1 MKHYSLT
8 YLFLLTVF
16 ATFAQVT
23 PGVEVLE
30 EMDFAPLKGK
40 RVGLITNPTGV
51 DRTLRSTIDILNDA
65 PDVELV
71 ALFSPEHGIRGNFSA
86 GNRVA
91 DDVDPVTGIKIHS
104 LHGRNLAPTP
114 EMLRGIDVMVYDIQ
128 DVGARSYTYVST
140 LGRSMA
146 ACARAGV
153 EFMVLDRPDPLGGIK
168 VEGPVVAQGEESF
181 VGQYPIPYLYALTPG
196 ELAKLLIGEGM
207 LGSGNNPKLTVIEMD
222 GWQRDMLFADTG
234 LPWVLPSP
242 NIPTMETALYYPATG
257 IAGELDGLSIGV
269 GYTLPF
275 HLFAVPGTDGIALAG
290 RLNALQIPGVAFRP
304 ITFKPGY
311 SKHAGSTLSGVEVY
325 IMDAEEAPLTLIS
338 FYLLQ
343 ELEALYPGKKLLA
356 SEKAARLSM
365 MDKVIGDRRVRQ
377 QFSRRYKV
385 DDILLLWHKDT
396 DKFTETKQKYHLY
409 R

>member
-1 MKHYSLT
+1 MNRYTLLYILLSVSLI
-8 YLFLLTVF
+8 
-16 ATFAQVT
+16 AAAQVT
-23 PGVEVLE
+23 PGIERLE

-40 RVGLITNPTGV
+40 RIGLITNPTGV
-51 DRTLRSTIDILNDA
+51 DRTLRSTIDILHDA
-65 PDVELV
+65 PGVELV

-86 GNRVA
+86 GNKVA
-91 DDVDPVTGIKIHS
+91 DDVDPVTGVKIYS

-153 EFMVLDRPDPLGGIK
+153 EFMVLDRPNPLGGLK
-168 VEGPVVAQGEESF
+168 VEGPVVARGEESF
-181 VGQYPIPYLYALTPG
+181 VGQYPIPYLYGLTPG
-196 ELAKLLIGEGM
+196 ELARLLAGEGM
-207 LGSGNNPKLTVIEMD
+207 LGAGNNPRLTVIEMD
-222 GWQRDMLFADTG
+222 GWERDMLYADTG

-242 NIPTMETALYYPATG
+242 NIPTMESAIYYPATG
-257 IAGELDGLSIGV
+257 IAGELDGLSIGI

-275 HLFAVPGTDGIALAG
+275 HLFAVPGTDGLELSRRMNSLG
-290 RLNALQIPGVAFRP
+290 IPGVAFRP

-311 SKHAGSTLSGVEVY
+311 SKHSGITLSGVEVY
-325 IMDAEEAPLTLIS
+325 VMDPEAAPLTLIN

-343 ELEALYPGKKLLA
+343 ELEAMYPGKRLLDA
-356 SEKAARLSM
+356 EKAPRLQM
-365 MDKVIGDRRVRQ
+365 MDKVIGDRRVRE

-385 DDILLLWHKDT
+385 VDILPIWNKDVA
-396 DKFTETKQKYHLY
+396 DFTATKQKYHLY

>member
-1 MKHYSLT
+1 MIRSSILA
-8 YLFLLTVF
+8 LFLSISLLAF
-16 ATFAQVT
+16 GQVT
-23 PGVEVLE
+23 PGIERLE

-65 PDVELV
+65 PEVKLV

-86 GNRVA
+86 GNKVA
-91 DDVDPVTGIKIHS
+91 DEVDPVTGIKIHS

-114 EMLRGIDVMVYDIQ
+114 EMLRDIDVMVYDIQ

-153 EFMVLDRPDPLGGIK
+153 EFVVLDRPNPLGGLK
-168 VEGPVVAQGEESF
+168 TEGPVVAKGEESF
-181 VGQYPIPYLYALTPG
+181 VGQYPIPYLYGLTPG
-196 ELAKLLIGEGM
+196 ELALLLSGEGM
-207 LGSGNNPKLTVIEMD
+207 LGEGNNPRLTVIEMD
-222 GWQRDMLFADTG
+222 GWQRDMMYADTG

-242 NIPTMETALYYPATG
+242 NIPTMESTIYYPATG
-257 IAGELDGLSIGV
+257 IAGELDGLSIGI

-275 HLFAVPGTDGIALAG
+275 HLFAVPGTDGIELA
-290 RLNALQIPGVAFRP
+290 RRMNELQIPGVSFRP

-311 SKHAGSTLSGVEVY
+311 SKHSGSTLSGVEVY
-325 IMDAEEAPLTLIS
+325 IMDPEIAPLTLIN

-343 ELEALYPGKKLLA
+343 ELEALYPGKRLLDD
-356 SEKAARLSM
+356 EKAPRLSM

-385 DDILLLWHKDT
+385 EDILPIWNKDVT
-396 DKFTETKQKYHLY
+396 DFKATKQKYHLY
-409 R
+409 H

>member
-396 DKFTETKQKYHLY
+396 DKFTATKQKYHLY
-409 R
+409 

>member
-1 MKHYSLT
+1 MTRHIILYLSL
-8 YLFLLTVF
+8 LFCVPVS
-16 ATFAQVT
+16 AQVT
-23 PGVEVLE
+23 PGIERLE
-30 EMDFAPLKGK
+30 EMDFAPLRGK

-71 ALFSPEHGIRGNFSA
+71 ALFSPEHGIRGNVSA
-86 GNRVA
+86 GNSVA
-91 DDVDPVTGIKIHS
+91 DEIDPVTGIKIHS

-153 EFMVLDRPDPLGGIK
+153 EFMVLDRPDPLGGLK
-168 VEGPVVAQGEESF
+168 VEGPVVAPGEESF
-181 VGQYPIPYLYALTPG
+181 VGQYPVPYLYGLTPG
-196 ELAKLLIGEGM
+196 ELARLLIGEGM
-207 LGSGNNPKLTVIEMD
+207 LGQGNNPRLTVIEMD
-222 GWQRDMLFADTG
+222 GWQRDMMYADTG
-234 LPWVLPSP
+234 LPWILPSP
-242 NIPTMETALYYPATG
+242 NIPTMETAVYYPATG
-257 IAGELDGLSIGV
+257 IVGELDGLSIGV

-275 HLFAVPGTDGIALAG
+275 HLFAVPGTDGIGLA
-290 RLNALQIPGVAFRP
+290 RRMNALDIPGVAFRP
-304 ITFKPGY
+304 IAFKPGY
-311 SKHAGSTLSGVEVY
+311 SKHSGTTLSGVEVY
-325 IMDAEEAPLTLIS
+325 IMDPEEAPLTLIN

-343 ELEALYPGKKLLA
+343 ELEAMYPGKRLLD
-356 SEKAARLSM
+356 SEKAPSLSM

-377 QFSRRYKV
+377 QFARRYRV
-385 DDILLLWHKDT
+385 DDILQLWNKDT
-396 DKFTETKQKYHLY
+396 ADFKATKQKYHLY